1 MACYLGRNFCEG
13 FESYDGKI
21 IGICFESLAEG
32 REGRMEPE
40 NGKPEPG
47 GVKDDAPVADAG
59 MAAPQETVQAVAST
73 SGASARESKIVEP
86 EMNDPRMNEKRID
99 EKKFG
104 GASRRELLKL
114 APVLALGAFVIPGWQ
129 ESLLKKGL
137 GFSDWASAVLFRR
150 AHLAPTF
157 ADSELT
163 PFEKFPIN
171 GYDVD
176 DPGVIFENW
185 TLTVSGLVQKPGD
198 YKLEQIQALPR
209 SRQNTRHI
217 CVEGWDVIGRFG
229 GARLSDFLNMIG
241 ADTSARFIAV
251 TCADDY
257 YETLDMATALH
268 PQTLLCYE
276 MYERPLTRE
285 HGAPLRLNVPTK
297 VGYKQAK
304 YLTDLKVTNVVEKV
318 GYWED
323 QGYSSFY
330 GL

>member
-1 MACYLGRNFCEG
+1 
-13 FESYDGKI
+13 
-21 IGICFESLAEG
+21 
-32 REGRMEPE
+32 METEPSR
-40 NGKPEPG
+40 PAEPG
-47 GVKDDAPVADAG
+47 NQPPHGQPEIQPS
-59 MAAPQETVQAVAST
+59 AAPLSHMTERQFAHV
-73 SGASARESKIVEP
+73 
-86 EMNDPRMNEKRID
+86 
-99 EKKFG
+99 
-104 GASRRELLKL
+104 SRRELLKL
-114 APVLALGAFVIPGWQ
+114 APLIALGPFAIPPVQ
-129 ESLLKKGL
+129 EFLLKKGL
-137 GFSDWASAVLFRR
+137 GFSDWVSRGLFRR

-157 ADSELT
+157 ADSELI

-171 GYDVD
+171 DYDVD

-198 YKLEQIQALPR
+198 YRLEQIQSLPR
-209 SRQNTRHI
+209 FRQNTRHV

-229 GARLSDFLNMIG
+229 GARLSDFLNVIG

-251 TCADDY
+251 ACADDY
-257 YETLDMATALH
+257 YESLDMPTALH

-276 MYERPLTRE
+276 MYDRPLTRE
-285 HGAPLRLNVPTK
+285 HGAPLRLNIPTK

-304 YLTDLKVTNVVEKV
+304 YLTDLKVTNVLDKV